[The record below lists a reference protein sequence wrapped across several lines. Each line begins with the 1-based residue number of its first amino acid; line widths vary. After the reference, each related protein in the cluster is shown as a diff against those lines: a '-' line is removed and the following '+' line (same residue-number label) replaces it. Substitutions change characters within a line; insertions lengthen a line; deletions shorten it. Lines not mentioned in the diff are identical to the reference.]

1 MLATTGLR
9 GSMAR
14 NDLRQTGPF
23 IGIGGVVVVAFLYA
37 YVAIAFPS
45 VLHSVVMPLLW
56 LAIFVLACRWFT
68 RRPRAAAV
76 LPMVA
81 ALFWFALLLAFG

>member
-1 MLATTGLR
+1 MT
-9 GSMAR
+9 R
-14 NDLRQTGPF
+14 NDLRQSGPF

-45 VLHSVVMPLLW
+45 VMHSVVMPLLW
-56 LAIFVLACRWFT
+56 LAILVLACRWFT
-68 RRPRAAAV
+68 RRPRAAVV

-81 ALFWFALLLAFG
+81 ALLWFALLLAFG

>member
-1 MLATTGLR
+1 
-9 GSMAR
+9 MAR

-37 YVAIAFPS
+37 YVAIAFVN

-68 RRPRAAAV
+68 RRPRAVVV
-76 LPMVA
+76 LPLVA
-81 ALFWFALLLAFG
+81 ALLWFALLLTFG

>member
-1 MLATTGLR
+1 
-9 GSMAR
+9 MAR

-37 YVAIAFPS
+37 YVAIAFAS

-56 LAIFVLACRWFT
+56 LGIFVLACRWFT
-68 RRPRAAAV
+68 RRPRAAVVLPAVAAV
-76 LPMVA
+76 L
-81 ALFWFALLLAFG
+81 WFAVLVAFR

>member
-1 MLATTGLR
+1 MVG
-9 GSMAR
+9 

-23 IGIGGVVVVAFLYA
+23 IGLGGVVVVAFLYA
-37 YVAIAFPS
+37 YIAIAFAS

-68 RRPRAAAV
+68 RRPRAVVV
-76 LPMVA
+76 LPVVA
-81 ALFWFALLLAFG
+81 ALFWFVLLLAFG

>member
-1 MLATTGLR
+1 
-9 GSMAR
+9 MAG

-37 YVAIAFPS
+37 YVAIAFPNE
-45 VLHSVVMPLLW
+45 LHSVVMLW

-68 RRPRAAAV
+68 RRPRAVVV
-76 LPMVA
+76 LPVVA
-81 ALFWFALLLAFG
+81 ALLWFALLLAFG

>member
-1 MLATTGLR
+1 
-9 GSMAR
+9 MAG
-14 NDLRQTGPF
+14 NDLRRSGPF

-37 YVAIAFPS
+37 YVAIAFPN
-45 VLHSVVMPLLW
+45 VLHSLVMPLLW

-68 RRPRAAAV
+68 RRPRTIVA

-81 ALFWFALLLAFG
+81 ALLWFVLLIAFG